1 MQHNY
6 VMKFWD
12 NYFS

>member
-6 VMKFWD
+6 VMRFWD

>member
-6 VMKFWD
+6 VMRFWD
-12 NYFS
+12 NYFC